1 MASYIQG
8 LTDYIP
14 KAEPY
19 KPNFDFLNT
28 VLATK
33 QARYDSALNQLSG
46 AYGSIVY
53 ADLTRDDNREARD
66 NFLKNSEK
74 AIQQITSLDLSD
86 PANVQLA
93 QQVFQPFVD
102 DKKMQYDIMFTK
114 GIKQGQQQAEIF
126 KNSLDPEISSK
137 YSDVGV
143 RGLQYR
149 QIEFKN
155 ASQDKAY
162 RMAMP
167 KYVPYVN
174 IMDKAKELVGDDFKN
189 IKIEQTIGGYD
200 VTTTGG
206 EAAKPVIAQY
216 LSMALGEDPSVKA
229 YYNELAYVN
238 SMSAITQ
245 LAEQKFNGDIDQAA
259 AEYYVTNADTF
270 LKNDRNRLED
280 LEDGYSQYQ
289 AKVDVYESRLNRGGK
304 LTPKEEQE
312 YQATVLKRDGFE
324 KAKTNLSDRIS
335 QIVTAINDED
345 IDLLSRAIRS
355 SEASSYISNEIG
367 KAAEPLAYRNY
378 QVEKKANEFAKINYE
393 KALDFSYWT
402 KKEKIQ
408 QDFQREMKM
417 LETGGFDDFTTGAV
431 KTEAST
437 EDAFVSDRAEF
448 DNSWKGFGKSIY
460 DLTNSIS
467 SINDAKLNSAVGNVL
482 KAAGV
487 NMTSL
492 REGNVSLT
500 SLNKIFNGIQ
510 DMIKADPSLAKNL
523 APALITANDKRQLA
537 YSNIAALN
545 TNNKVI
551 AANMKASGN
560 YVPTFVDYVF
570 AKDGSLRDA
579 KSAYATALATNPN
592 INADDFMD
600 DYEDFIEDY
609 QEKYID
615 LSKNQAGYKVVG
627 TAGPGSYISNNIQGI
642 ADFTKPSSKLT
653 LGLRSALSDVL
664 NSDSRIAI
672 GTPADVAS
680 ASDRVFN
687 NIEDNQVLRGYLN
700 TLVSDARANKQSI
713 SYSYQSR
720 ALGNQGYQSLTV
732 RPSAS
737 DPTLKALKEA
747 GSISDADYNRI
758 ISTGVTAIIPA
769 AQATNLIS
777 SRLQKD
783 DRQVILDNVGKY
795 RYINP
800 NGNIDMTFTKNPNGS
815 ITATGTMY
823 DSRKGMTDIFTQ
835 NNLNNIS
842 FSNLLYSFDAIR

>member
-1 MASYIQG
+1 MATYIQG

-28 VLATK
+28 VLATR

-53 ADLTRDDNREARD
+53 ADLTRDDNKIARD

-102 DKKMQYDIMFTK
+102 DKRMQYDVMFTK
-114 GIKQGQQQAEIF
+114 GVKRGQQEADIF

-137 YSDVGV
+137 YWDAGV

-149 QIEFKN
+149 QLEFKN

-162 RMAMP
+162 RMPMP

-174 IMDKAKELVGDDFKN
+174 IMNKARELVGDDFKN

-216 LSMALGEDPSVKA
+216 LSMALADDPAVKA
-229 YYNELAYVN
+229 YANELAYVN

-245 LAEQKFNGDIDQAA
+245 LAEQKFNGNLDEAA
-259 AEYYVTNADTF
+259 TEYYITNADTF

-304 LTPKEEQE
+304 LTPKEQQD
-312 YQATVLKRDGFE
+312 YQSVVAKRDGFE
-324 KAKTNLSDRIS
+324 KAKTNLNDRIS

-345 IDLLSRAIRS
+345 VDLLSRAIRS

-367 KAAEPLAYRNY
+367 KATEVEAYRNY
-378 QVEKKANEFAKINYE
+378 QVEKDANPYEVAKFKA
-393 KALDFSYWT
+393 ALDFSYWT
-402 KKEKIQ
+402 KQEKIR
-408 QDFQREMKM
+408 QDFEREMKM
-417 LETGGFDDFTTGAV
+417 LETGGFDDFTTGAI
-431 KTEAST
+431 KTEAGT
-437 EDAFVSDRAEF
+437 EDAFIGDRAEF
-448 DNSWKGFGKSIY
+448 NNSWKGFGNSVY
-460 DLTNSIS
+460 ELTNSIS
-467 SINDAKLNSAVGNVL
+467 TINDPKLNSAVANVL
-482 KAAGV
+482 KAAGTDM
-487 NMTSL
+487 NSL
-492 REGNVSLT
+492 RQGTVSLT
-500 SLNKIFNGIQ
+500 SLNRIFNGIQ
-510 DMIKADPSLAKNL
+510 DMIKGDPSLAKNL
-523 APALITANDKRQLA
+523 APALIVANDKRQLA
-537 YSNIAALN
+537 YSNVSALN
-545 TNNKVI
+545 SNNKVI
-551 AANMKASGN
+551 AANMKASGD
-560 YVPTFVDYVF
+560 YVPSFVDFVF
-570 AKDGSLRDA
+570 AKDGSLRSA
-579 KSAYATALATNPN
+579 KAAYQTALATNSN
-592 INADDFMD
+592 IDADDFMD
-600 DYEDFIEDY
+600 DYETFIEDY

-615 LSKNQAGYKVVG
+615 LSKNKAGYKVVG
-627 TAGPGSYISNNIQGI
+627 TAGPGSYISNSIQGV

-653 LGLRSALSDVL
+653 LGLRSALSDAL
-664 NSDSRIAI
+664 NLDSRISI
-672 GTPADVAS
+672 GTSADVAA
-680 ASDRVFN
+680 ASDRVFAD
-687 NIEDNQVLRGYLN
+687 IEDNSVLRGYLN
-700 TLVSDARANKQSI
+700 TLVSEARANKQNVT
-713 SYSYQSR
+713 YSYQSR
-720 ALGNQGYQSLTV
+720 ALGNQAYQALTV
-732 RPSAS
+732 KPTAS

-747 GSISDADYNRI
+747 GSISEAEYNKI
-758 ISTGVTAIIPA
+758 ISTGITAIIPA
-769 AQATNLIS
+769 NQATNLIS

-783 DRQVILDNVGKY
+783 ERQVILDNAGTY

-835 NNLNNIS
+835 NNLNSIS
-842 FSNLLYSFDAIR
+842 FTNLLNSFDAIR

>member
-1 MASYIQG
+1 MATYIQG

-28 VLATK
+28 VLSTK
-33 QARYDSALNQLSG
+33 QSRYDSALNQLSG
-46 AYGSIVY
+46 AYGSIIY
-53 ADLTRDDNREARD
+53 ADLTRDDNRVARD

-74 AIQQITSLDLSD
+74 AIQQITSLDLSN
-86 PANVQLA
+86 PANVQAA

-114 GIKQGQQQAEIF
+114 GVKKGQQEAEMF
-126 KNSLDPEISSK
+126 KNSSNPEISSK

-174 IMDKAKELVGDDFKN
+174 IMDKAKELVGDDFKD

-206 EAAKPVIAQY
+206 ENAKPVIAQY
-216 LSMALGEDPSVKA
+216 LSMALGDDPSVKA

-245 LAEQKFNGDIDQAA
+245 LAESKFNGDIDQAA
-259 AEYYVTNADTF
+259 TEYYVTNADGF

-280 LEDGYSQYQ
+280 IEEGYSQYQ
-289 AKVDVYESRLNRGGK
+289 AKTDVYESRLNRGGK
-304 LTPKEEQE
+304 LTPREQQE
-312 YQATVLKRDGFE
+312 YQMVVAKRDGFE

-355 SEASSYISNEIG
+355 SEASSYISNDIG
-367 KAAEPLAYRNY
+367 KATNYVAYRNY
-378 QVEKKANEFAKINYE
+378 QVEKEANAYSKIDYE

-402 KKEKIQ
+402 KKQKIE
-408 QDFQREMKM
+408 QDFEREMKM
-417 LETGGFDDFTTGAV
+417 IETGGFDDFTTGAV
-431 KTEAST
+431 RTEAGV
-437 EDAFVSDRAEF
+437 EDAFTADRSEF
-448 DNSWKGFGKSIY
+448 NNSWKGFGSSVY
-460 DLTNSIS
+460 ELTNSIS
-467 SINDAKLNSAVGNVL
+467 SINDSKLNSAVGNIL
-482 KAAGV
+482 KASGT
-487 NMTSL
+487 NMNSL
-492 REGNVSLT
+492 RQGSVSLT

-510 DMIKADPSLAKNL
+510 DMIKADPSLARNL

-537 YSNIAALN
+537 YSNSAALN
-545 TNNKVI
+545 TNNRAI
-551 AANMKASGN
+551 AVNMKASGD
-560 YVPTFVDYVF
+560 YVPAFVDYVF
-570 AKDGSLRDA
+570 SKDGTLRDVN
-579 KSAYATALATNPN
+579 SAYKQALTANPN
-592 INADDFMD
+592 IDAGDFAD
-600 DYEDFIEDY
+600 DYESFVEDY
-609 QEKYID
+609 QEKYIN

-627 TAGPGSYISNNIQGI
+627 TAGPGSYISNNIQGV
-642 ADFTKPSSKLT
+642 ADFTKPTSKLT
-653 LGLRSALSDVL
+653 VGLRSALSDVL
-664 NSDSRIAI
+664 NQDSKIAI
-672 GTPADVAS
+672 GTAADVA
-680 ASDRVFN
+680 AGSDRVFAD
-687 NIEDNQVLRGYLN
+687 IEDNQVLRGYLN
-700 TLVSDARANKQSI
+700 TLVSDARANKQSVN
-713 SYSYQSR
+713 YSYQSR
-720 ALGNQGYQSLTV
+720 ALGNQNYQSLTI

-747 GSISDADYNRI
+747 GSINDAEYAKI
-758 ISTGVTAIIPA
+758 ISSGVTAIIPA
-769 AQATNLIS
+769 ATATNLIS

-783 DRQVILDNVGKY
+783 ERQVILDNVGTY

-800 NGNIDMTFTKNPNGS
+800 IGNIDMTFTKNPNGS

-823 DSRKGMTDIFTQ
+823 DSRKGMTDVFTQ
-835 NNLNNIS
+835 NNLNNIT
-842 FSNLLYSFDAIR
+842 FSNLLNSFDAIR

>member
-1 MASYIQG
+1 MATYIQG

-28 VLATK
+28 VLATR

-53 ADLTRDDNREARD
+53 ADLTRDDNRIARD

-86 PANVQLA
+86 PSNVQLA

-114 GIKQGQQQAEIF
+114 GIKQGQEYADMLN
-126 KNSLDPEISSK
+126 KSLDPERHSK

-149 QIEFKN
+149 QLEFKN

-162 RMAMP
+162 SMPMP
-167 KYVPYVN
+167 KYVPRVN
-174 IMDKAKELVGDDFKN
+174 IMDKARELVGDDFKN

-216 LSMALGEDPSVKA
+216 LSMALADDPSVKA

-245 LAEQKFNGDIDQAA
+245 IAESKFNGDLDQAA
-259 AEYYVTNADTF
+259 TEYFITNADTF

-280 LEDGYSQYQ
+280 IEDGYLQYQ
-289 AKVDVYESRLNRGGK
+289 AKADVYESRLNRGGK
-304 LTPKEEQE
+304 LTPREQQE
-312 YQATVLKRDGFE
+312 YQAVIAKRDGYE
-324 KAKTNLSDRIS
+324 KAKTNLTDRIS

-345 IDLLSRAIRS
+345 IDLLSRAVRAS
-355 SEASSYISNEIG
+355 DASSYISNEIS
-367 KAAEPLAYRNY
+367 KATEVEAYRNY
-378 QVEKKANEFAKINYE
+378 QVEKEANVYE
-393 KALDFSYWT
+393 KSKFDAALDFSYWT
-402 KKEKIQ
+402 KKTKIE

-431 KTEAST
+431 TTEAGVK
-437 EDAFVSDRAEF
+437 DAFVSDREEF
-448 DNSWKGFGKSIY
+448 NNSWKGFGSSVY
-460 DLTNSIS
+460 ELTNSIS
-467 SINDAKLNSAVGNVL
+467 SINDPKLNSAVGNIL
-482 KAAGV
+482 KASGT
-487 NMTSL
+487 NMNNL
-492 REGNVSLT
+492 RQGNVSLT
-500 SLNKIFNGIQ
+500 SLNKIFTGIQ
-510 DMIKADPSLAKNL
+510 EMIKGDPSLAKNL
-523 APALITANDKRQLA
+523 APVLIAANDKRQLA

-551 AANMKASGN
+551 ASNMKASGN
-560 YVPTFVDYVF
+560 YVPQFVDYVF

-579 KSAYATALATNPN
+579 KSAYRQALADNPN
-592 INADDFMD
+592 IDANDFMD
-600 DYEDFIEDY
+600 DYEDFVEDY
-609 QEKYID
+609 QTKYID
-615 LSKNQAGYKVVG
+615 LSQNKAGYKVVG
-627 TAGPGSYISNNIQGI
+627 TAGPGSYISNNIQGV
-642 ADFTKPSSKLT
+642 ADFTKPASKLT
-653 LGLRSALSDVL
+653 VGLRSALADVL
-664 NSDSRIAI
+664 NQDSRISI
-672 GTPADVAS
+672 GTPADVAA
-680 ASDRVFN
+680 ASDRVFAD
-687 NIEDNQVLRGYLN
+687 IQDNQVLRGYLN
-700 TLVSDARANKQSI
+700 TMVSDARANKQSI
-713 SYSYQSR
+713 NYSYQSR

-732 RPSAS
+732 RPNAS

-747 GSISDADYNRI
+747 GSITDAEFNKI
-758 ISTGVTAIIPA
+758 ISSGITAIIPTA
-769 AQATNLIS
+769 TATNLIS

-783 DRQVILDNVGKY
+783 DRQVILDNVGTY

-835 NNLNNIS
+835 NNLNNIT
-842 FSNLLYSFDAIR
+842 FSNLLNSFDAIR

>member
-28 VLATK
+28 VLATR
-33 QARYDSALNQLSG
+33 QARYDSALNKLSG

-114 GIKQGQQQAEIF
+114 GVKQGQQQAEIF

-174 IMDKAKELVGDDFKN
+174 IMDKARELIGDDFKD
-189 IKIEQTIGGYD
+189 IKIEKTIGGYD

-216 LSMALGEDPSVKA
+216 LSMALGDDPSVKA

-245 LAEQKFNGDIDQAA
+245 LAESKFNGDIDQAA
-259 AEYYVTNADTF
+259 TEYYVTNADAF

-280 LEDGYSQYQ
+280 IEEGYSQYQ
-289 AKVDVYESRLNRGGK
+289 AKTDVYESRLNRGGK
-304 LTPKEEQE
+304 LTPKEQQE
-312 YQATVLKRDGFE
+312 YQMVVAKRDGYE

-378 QVEKKANEFAKINYE
+378 QVEKKANEFAKIDYE
-393 KALDFSYWT
+393 KAVDFSYWT

-431 KTEAST
+431 KTEAAV
-437 EDAFVSDRAEF
+437 EDAFVSDRTEF
-448 DNSWKGFGKSIY
+448 DNSWQSFGKSVY
-460 DLTNSIS
+460 ELTNSIS

-482 KAAGV
+482 KASGT
-487 NMTSL
+487 NMNSL

-510 DMIKADPSLAKNL
+510 DMVKADPSLAKNL
-523 APALITANDKRQLA
+523 ASALITANDKRQLA
-537 YSNIAALN
+537 YSNISALN
-545 TNNKVI
+545 SNNQKI
-551 AANMKASGN
+551 AANMKASGD

-570 AKDGSLRDA
+570 AKDGSLRSV
-579 KSAYATALATNPN
+579 KYAYEEALKANPN
-592 INADDFMD
+592 IDADDFAD
-600 DYEDFIEDY
+600 DYEDFVEDY
-609 QEKYID
+609 QEKYIN

-627 TAGPGSYISNNIQGI
+627 TAGPGSYISNNIQGV

-653 LGLRSALSDVL
+653 LGLRSALGDVL

-672 GTPADVAS
+672 GTPADVAA
-680 ASDRVFN
+680 ASDRVFAD
-687 NIEDNQVLRGYLN
+687 IEDNQVLRSYLN
-700 TLVSDARANKQSI
+700 ILVSDARANKQSV

-720 ALGNQGYQSLTV
+720 ALGNSDYQSLTV
-732 RPSAS
+732 RPNAS

-747 GSISDADYNRI
+747 GSITDAEYAKI
-758 ISTGVTAIIPA
+758 ISTGITAVIPA
-769 AQATNLIS
+769 AQTTNLIS

-783 DRQVILDNVGKY
+783 ERQVILDNAGTY

-842 FSNLLYSFDAIR
+842 FSNLLNSFDAIR

>member
-1 MASYIQG
+1 MATYIQG

-28 VLATK
+28 VLATR
-33 QARYDSALNQLSG
+33 QARYDSSLNQLSG

-114 GIKQGQQQAEIF
+114 GVKKGQQQAEIF

-174 IMDKAKELVGDDFKN
+174 IMDKARELVGDDFKD
-189 IKIEQTIGGYD
+189 IKIEKTIGGYD

-216 LSMALGEDPSVKA
+216 LSMALGDDPSVKA

-245 LAEQKFNGDIDQAA
+245 LAESKFNGDIDQAA
-259 AEYYVTNADTF
+259 TEYYVTNADAF

-280 LEDGYSQYQ
+280 IEEGYSQYQ
-289 AKVDVYESRLNRGGK
+289 AKTDVYESRLNRGGK
-304 LTPKEEQE
+304 LTPKEQQE
-312 YQATVLKRDGFE
+312 YQMVVAKRDGYE

-355 SEASSYISNEIG
+355 SEASSYISNDIG

-378 QVEKKANEFAKINYE
+378 QVEKKANEFAKIDYE
-393 KALDFSYWT
+393 KAVDFSYWT

-431 KTEAST
+431 KTEAAV
-437 EDAFVSDRAEF
+437 EDAFVSDRTEF
-448 DNSWKGFGKSIY
+448 DSSWQSFGKSVY
-460 DLTNSIS
+460 ELTNSIS

-482 KAAGV
+482 KASGT
-487 NMTSL
+487 NMNSL

-510 DMIKADPSLAKNL
+510 DMVKADPSLAKNL
-523 APALITANDKRQLA
+523 ASALITANDKRQLA
-537 YSNIAALN
+537 YSNISALN
-545 TNNKVI
+545 SNNQKI
-551 AANMKASGN
+551 AANMKASGD

-570 AKDGSLRDA
+570 AKDGFLRSV
-579 KSAYATALATNPN
+579 KYAYEEALKANPN
-592 INADDFMD
+592 IDADDFAD
-600 DYEDFIEDY
+600 DYESFVEDY
-609 QEKYID
+609 QEKYIN

-627 TAGPGSYISNNIQGI
+627 TAGPGSYISNNIQGV

-653 LGLRSALSDVL
+653 LGLRSALGDVL

-672 GTPADVAS
+672 GTPADVAA
-680 ASDRVFN
+680 ASDRVFAD
-687 NIEDNQVLRGYLN
+687 IEDNQVLRSYLN
-700 TLVSDARANKQSI
+700 ILVSDARANKQSV

-720 ALGNQGYQSLTV
+720 ALGNSDYQSLTV
-732 RPSAS
+732 RPNAS

-747 GSISDADYNRI
+747 GSITDAEYAKI

-769 AQATNLIS
+769 AQTTNLIS

-783 DRQVILDNVGKY
+783 ERQVILDNAGTY

-842 FSNLLYSFDAIR
+842 FSNLLNSFDAIR

>member
-1 MASYIQG
+1 MATYIQG

-28 VLATK
+28 VLATR
-33 QARYDSALNQLSG
+33 QARYDSSLNQLSG

-114 GIKQGQQQAEIF
+114 GVKQGQQQAEIF

-174 IMDKAKELVGDDFKN
+174 IMDKARELIGDDFKD
-189 IKIEQTIGGYD
+189 IKIEKTIGGYD

-216 LSMALGEDPSVKA
+216 LSMALGDDPSVKA

-245 LAEQKFNGDIDQAA
+245 LAESKFNGDIDQAA
-259 AEYYVTNADTF
+259 TEYYVTNADAF

-280 LEDGYSQYQ
+280 IEEGYSQYQ
-289 AKVDVYESRLNRGGK
+289 AKTDVYESRLNRGGK
-304 LTPKEEQE
+304 LTPKEQQE
-312 YQATVLKRDGFE
+312 YQMVVAKRDGYE

-378 QVEKKANEFAKINYE
+378 QVEKKANEFAKIDYE
-393 KALDFSYWT
+393 KAVDFSYWT

-431 KTEAST
+431 KTEAAV
-437 EDAFVSDRAEF
+437 EDAFVSDRTEF
-448 DNSWKGFGKSIY
+448 DNSWQSFGKSVY
-460 DLTNSIS
+460 ELTNSIS

-482 KAAGV
+482 KASGT
-487 NMTSL
+487 NMNSL

-510 DMIKADPSLAKNL
+510 DMVKADPSLAKNL
-523 APALITANDKRQLA
+523 ASALITANDKRQLA
-537 YSNIAALN
+537 YSNISALN
-545 TNNKVI
+545 SNNQKI
-551 AANMKASGN
+551 AANMKASGD

-570 AKDGSLRDA
+570 AKDGSLRSV
-579 KSAYATALATNPN
+579 KYAYEEALKANPN
-592 INADDFMD
+592 IDADDFAD
-600 DYEDFIEDY
+600 DYEDFVEDY
-609 QEKYID
+609 QEKYIN

-627 TAGPGSYISNNIQGI
+627 TAGPGSYISNNIQGV

-653 LGLRSALSDVL
+653 LGLRSALGDVL

-672 GTPADVAS
+672 GTPADVAA
-680 ASDRVFN
+680 ASDRVFAD
-687 NIEDNQVLRGYLN
+687 IEDNQVLRSYLN
-700 TLVSDARANKQSI
+700 ILVSDARANKQSV

-720 ALGNQGYQSLTV
+720 ALGNSDYQSLTV
-732 RPSAS
+732 RPNAS

-747 GSISDADYNRI
+747 GSITDAEYAKI

-769 AQATNLIS
+769 AQTTNLIS

-783 DRQVILDNVGKY
+783 ERQVILDNAGTY

-842 FSNLLYSFDAIR
+842 FSNLLNSFDAIR

>member
-1 MASYIQG
+1 MATYIQG

-28 VLATK
+28 VLATR
-33 QARYDSALNQLSG
+33 QARYDSSLNQLSG

-114 GIKQGQQQAEIF
+114 GVKKGQQQAEIF

-174 IMDKAKELVGDDFKN
+174 IMDKARELIGDDFKD
-189 IKIEQTIGGYD
+189 IKIEKTIGGYD

-216 LSMALGEDPSVKA
+216 LSMALGDDPSVKA

-245 LAEQKFNGDIDQAA
+245 LAESKFNGDIDQAA
-259 AEYYVTNADTF
+259 TEYYVTNADAF

-280 LEDGYSQYQ
+280 IEEGYSQYQ
-289 AKVDVYESRLNRGGK
+289 AKTDVYESRLNRGGK
-304 LTPKEEQE
+304 LTPKEQQE
-312 YQATVLKRDGFE
+312 YQMVVAKRDGYE

-378 QVEKKANEFAKINYE
+378 QVEKKANEFAKIDYE
-393 KALDFSYWT
+393 KAVDFSYWT

-431 KTEAST
+431 KTEAAV
-437 EDAFVSDRAEF
+437 EDAFVSDRTEF
-448 DNSWKGFGKSIY
+448 DNSWQSFGKSVY
-460 DLTNSIS
+460 ELTNSIS

-482 KAAGV
+482 KASGT
-487 NMTSL
+487 NMNSL
-492 REGNVSLT
+492 RQGNVSLT

-510 DMIKADPSLAKNL
+510 DMVKADPSLAKNL
-523 APALITANDKRQLA
+523 ASVLIAANDKRQLA
-537 YSNIAALN
+537 YSNISALN
-545 TNNKVI
+545 SNNQKI
-551 AANMKASGN
+551 AANMKASGD

-570 AKDGSLRDA
+570 AKDGSLRSV
-579 KSAYATALATNPN
+579 KYAYEEALKANPN
-592 INADDFMD
+592 IDADDFAD
-600 DYEDFIEDY
+600 DYESFVEDY
-609 QEKYID
+609 QEKYIN

-653 LGLRSALSDVL
+653 LGLRSALDDVL

-672 GTPADVAS
+672 GTPADVAA
-680 ASDRVFN
+680 ASDRVFAD
-687 NIEDNQVLRGYLN
+687 IEDNQVLRSYFN
-700 TLVSDARANKQSI
+700 TLVSDARANKQSV

-720 ALGNQGYQSLTV
+720 ALGNSDYQSLTV
-732 RPSAS
+732 R
-737 DPTLKALKEA
+737 T
-747 GSISDADYNRI
+747 
-758 ISTGVTAIIPA
+758 
-769 AQATNLIS
+769 
-777 SRLQKD
+777 
-783 DRQVILDNVGKY
+783 
-795 RYINP
+795 
-800 NGNIDMTFTKNPNGS
+800 
-815 ITATGTMY
+815 
-823 DSRKGMTDIFTQ
+823 
-835 NNLNNIS
+835 
-842 FSNLLYSFDAIR
+842 

>member
-28 VLATK
+28 VLATR
-33 QARYDSALNQLSG
+33 QARYDSSLNQLSG

-53 ADLTRDDNREARD
+53 ADLTRDDNRQARD

-114 GIKQGQQQAEIF
+114 GVKQGQQEAEMF
-126 KNSLDPEISSK
+126 KNSLNPEISSK

-174 IMDKAKELVGDDFKN
+174 IMDKARELIGDDFKD
-189 IKIEQTIGGYD
+189 IKIEKTIGGYD

-216 LSMALGEDPSVKA
+216 LSMALGDDPSVKA

-245 LAEQKFNGDIDQAA
+245 LAESKFNGDIDQAA
-259 AEYYVTNADTF
+259 TEYYVTNADAF

-280 LEDGYSQYQ
+280 IEEGYSQYQ
-289 AKVDVYESRLNRGGK
+289 AKTDVYESRLNRGGK
-304 LTPKEEQE
+304 LTPKEQQE
-312 YQATVLKRDGFE
+312 YQMVVAKRDGYE

-367 KAAEPLAYRNY
+367 KATEVEAYRNY
-378 QVEKKANEFAKINYE
+378 QVEKEANAYSKIDYE

-417 LETGGFDDFTTGAV
+417 LETGGFDDFTTGSV
-431 KTEAST
+431 KTEAGV

-448 DNSWKGFGKSIY
+448 NNSWKGFGNSVY
-460 DLTNSIS
+460 ELTNSIS

-482 KAAGV
+482 KASGT
-487 NMTSL
+487 NMASL
-492 REGNVSLT
+492 RQGNVSLT

-510 DMIKADPSLAKNL
+510 DMVKADPSLAKNL
-523 APALITANDKRQLA
+523 APVLIAANDKRQLA
-537 YSNIAALN
+537 YSNISALN

-551 AANMKASGN
+551 AANMKASGD

-579 KSAYATALATNPN
+579 KSAYRTALATNPN
-592 INADDFMD
+592 IDADDFMG
-600 DYEDFIEDY
+600 DYEDFVEDY
-609 QEKYID
+609 QEKYIN

-627 TAGPGSYISNNIQGI
+627 TAGPGSYISNNIQGV

-653 LGLRSALSDVL
+653 LGLRSALGDVL

-672 GTPADVAS
+672 GTPADVAA
-680 ASDRVFN
+680 ASDRVFAD
-687 NIEDNQVLRGYLN
+687 IEDNQALRGYLN
-700 TLVSDARANKQSI
+700 TLVSDARANKQSV

-720 ALGNQGYQSLTV
+720 ALGNQAYQSLTV
-732 RPSAS
+732 RPTAS

-747 GSISDADYNRI
+747 KVITDAEYAKI

-769 AQATNLIS
+769 AQTTNLIS

-783 DRQVILDNVGKY
+783 ERQVILDNAGTY

-842 FSNLLYSFDAIR
+842 FSNLLNSFDAIR

>member
-28 VLATK
+28 VLATR
-33 QARYDSALNQLSG
+33 QARYDSALNKLSG

-53 ADLTRDDNREARD
+53 ADLTRDDNRIARD

-114 GIKQGQQQAEIF
+114 GVKQGQQQAEIF

-143 RGLQYR
+143 RGLEYR

-167 KYVPYVN
+167 KYVPAVN

-245 LAEQKFNGDIDQAA
+245 LAKQKFNGDIDQAA
-259 AEYYVTNADTF
+259 AEYYVTNADAF

-280 LEDGYSQYQ
+280 IEEGYLQYQ
-289 AKVDVYESRLNRGGK
+289 AKADVYESRLNRGGR
-304 LTPKEEQE
+304 LTPKEQQE
-312 YQATVLKRDGFE
+312 YQTVVAKRDGFE

-355 SEASSYISNEIG
+355 SEASSYISNDIG

-378 QVEKKANEFAKINYE
+378 QVEKKANEFAKIDYE

-402 KKEKIQ
+402 KKQKIE
-408 QDFQREMKM
+408 QDFAREMKM

-448 DNSWKGFGKSIY
+448 NNSWKGFGSSVY
-460 DLTNSIS
+460 ELTNSIS

-482 KAAGV
+482 KGAGV
-487 NMTSL
+487 NMATL
-492 REGNVSLT
+492 RQGNVSLT

-537 YSNIAALN
+537 YSNISALN
-545 TNNKVI
+545 TNNRVI
-551 AANMKASGN
+551 AANMKASGD
-560 YVPTFVDYVF
+560 YIPTFVDYVF

-579 KSAYATALATNPN
+579 KKAYTTALASNPN
-592 INADDFMD
+592 IDADDFMR
-600 DYEDFIEDY
+600 DYENFIEDY

-687 NIEDNQVLRGYLN
+687 DIEDNQILRGYLN
-700 TLVSDARANKQSI
+700 TLVSDARANKQSV

-732 RPSAS
+732 RPGAS

-783 DRQVILDNVGKY
+783 ERQVILDNVGTY

-842 FSNLLYSFDAIR
+842 FSNLLNSFDAIR

>member
-1 MASYIQG
+1 MATYIQG

-28 VLATK
+28 VLATR
-33 QARYDSALNQLSG
+33 QARYDSSLNQLSG

-114 GIKQGQQQAEIF
+114 GVKKGQQQAEIF

-174 IMDKAKELVGDDFKN
+174 IMDKARELIGDDFKD
-189 IKIEQTIGGYD
+189 IKIEKTIGGYD

-216 LSMALGEDPSVKA
+216 LSMALGDDPSVKA

-245 LAEQKFNGDIDQAA
+245 LAESKFNGDIDQAA
-259 AEYYVTNADTF
+259 TEYYVTNADAF

-280 LEDGYSQYQ
+280 IEEGYSQYQ
-289 AKVDVYESRLNRGGK
+289 AKTDVYESRLNRGGK
-304 LTPKEEQE
+304 LTPKEQQE
-312 YQATVLKRDGFE
+312 YQMVVAKRDGYE

-378 QVEKKANEFAKINYE
+378 QVEKKANEFAKIDYE
-393 KALDFSYWT
+393 KAVDFSYWT

-431 KTEAST
+431 KTEAAV
-437 EDAFVSDRAEF
+437 EDAFVSDRTEF
-448 DNSWKGFGKSIY
+448 DNSWQSFGKSVY
-460 DLTNSIS
+460 ELTNSIS

-482 KAAGV
+482 KASGT
-487 NMTSL
+487 NMNSL
-492 REGNVSLT
+492 RQGNVSLT

-510 DMIKADPSLAKNL
+510 DMVKADPSLAKNL
-523 APALITANDKRQLA
+523 ASVLIAANDKRQLA
-537 YSNIAALN
+537 YSNISALN
-545 TNNKVI
+545 SNNQKI
-551 AANMKASGN
+551 AANMKASGD

-570 AKDGSLRDA
+570 AKDGSLRSV
-579 KSAYATALATNPN
+579 KYAYEEALKANPN
-592 INADDFMD
+592 IDADDFAD
-600 DYEDFIEDY
+600 DYESFVEDY
-609 QEKYID
+609 QEKYIN

-653 LGLRSALSDVL
+653 LGLRSALDDVL

-672 GTPADVAS
+672 GTPADVAA
-680 ASDRVFN
+680 ASDRVFAD
-687 NIEDNQVLRGYLN
+687 IEDNQVLRSYFN
-700 TLVSDARANKQSI
+700 TLVSDARANKQSV

-720 ALGNQGYQSLTV
+720 ALGNSDYQSLTV
-732 RPSAS
+732 RPNAS

-747 GSISDADYNRI
+747 GSITDAEYAKI
-758 ISTGVTAIIPA
+758 ISTGVTAVIPA
-769 AQATNLIS
+769 AQTTNLIS

-783 DRQVILDNVGKY
+783 ERQVILDNAGTY

-842 FSNLLYSFDAIR
+842 FSNLLNSFDAIR

>member
-1 MASYIQG
+1 MATYIQG

-28 VLATK
+28 VLATR
-33 QARYDSALNQLSG
+33 QARYDSSLNQLSG

-114 GIKQGQQQAEIF
+114 GVKQGQQQAEIF
-126 KNSLDPEISSK
+126 KNSLDPETSSK

-174 IMDKAKELVGDDFKN
+174 IMDKARELIGDDFKD
-189 IKIEQTIGGYD
+189 IKIEKTIGGYD

-216 LSMALGEDPSVKA
+216 LSMALGDDPSVKA

-245 LAEQKFNGDIDQAA
+245 LAESKFNGDIDQAA
-259 AEYYVTNADTF
+259 TEYYVTNADAF

-280 LEDGYSQYQ
+280 IEEGYSQYQ
-289 AKVDVYESRLNRGGK
+289 AKTDVYESRLNRGGK
-304 LTPKEEQE
+304 LTPKEQQE
-312 YQATVLKRDGFE
+312 YQMVVAKRDGYE

-355 SEASSYISNEIG
+355 SEASSYISNDIG

-378 QVEKKANEFAKINYE
+378 QVEKKANEFAKIDYE
-393 KALDFSYWT
+393 KAVDFSYWT

-431 KTEAST
+431 KTEAAV
-437 EDAFVSDRAEF
+437 EDAFVSDRTEF
-448 DNSWKGFGKSIY
+448 DNSWESFGKSVY
-460 DLTNSIS
+460 ELTNSIS

-482 KAAGV
+482 KASGT
-487 NMTSL
+487 NMNSL
-492 REGNVSLT
+492 RQGNVSLT

-510 DMIKADPSLAKNL
+510 DMVKADPSLAKNL
-523 APALITANDKRQLA
+523 ASVLIAANDKRQLA
-537 YSNIAALN
+537 YSNISALN
-545 TNNKVI
+545 SNNQKI
-551 AANMKASGN
+551 AANMKASGD

-570 AKDGSLRDA
+570 AKDGSLRSV
-579 KSAYATALATNPN
+579 KYAYEEALKANPN
-592 INADDFMD
+592 IDADDFAD
-600 DYEDFIEDY
+600 DYEDFVEDY
-609 QEKYID
+609 QEKYIN

-627 TAGPGSYISNNIQGI
+627 TAGPGSYISNNIQGV

-653 LGLRSALSDVL
+653 LGLRSALGDVL

-672 GTPADVAS
+672 GTPADVAA
-680 ASDRVFN
+680 ASDRVFAD
-687 NIEDNQVLRGYLN
+687 IEDNQVLRSYLN
-700 TLVSDARANKQSI
+700 ILVSDARANKQSV

-720 ALGNQGYQSLTV
+720 ALGNSDYQSLTV
-732 RPSAS
+732 RPNAS

-747 GSISDADYNRI
+747 GSITDAEYAKI
-758 ISTGVTAIIPA
+758 ISTGITAVIPA
-769 AQATNLIS
+769 AQTTNLIS

-783 DRQVILDNVGKY
+783 ERQVILDNAGTY

-842 FSNLLYSFDAIR
+842 FSNLLNSFDAIR

>member
-1 MASYIQG
+1 MATYIQG

-28 VLATK
+28 VLATR
-33 QARYDSALNQLSG
+33 QARYDSSLNQLSG

-114 GIKQGQQQAEIF
+114 GVKKGQQQAEIF

-174 IMDKAKELVGDDFKN
+174 IMDKARELVGDDFKD
-189 IKIEQTIGGYD
+189 IKIEKTIGGYD

-216 LSMALGEDPSVKA
+216 LSMALGDDPSVKA

-245 LAEQKFNGDIDQAA
+245 LAESKFNGDIDQAA
-259 AEYYVTNADTF
+259 TEYYVTNADAF

-280 LEDGYSQYQ
+280 IEEGYSQYQ
-289 AKVDVYESRLNRGGK
+289 AKTDVYESRLNRGGK
-304 LTPKEEQE
+304 LTPKEQQE
-312 YQATVLKRDGFE
+312 YQMVVAKRDGYE

-355 SEASSYISNEIG
+355 SEASSYISNDIG

-378 QVEKKANEFAKINYE
+378 QVEKKANEFAKIDYE
-393 KALDFSYWT
+393 KAVDFSYWT

-431 KTEAST
+431 KTEAAV
-437 EDAFVSDRAEF
+437 EDAFVSDRTEF
-448 DNSWKGFGKSIY
+448 DSSWQSFGKSVY
-460 DLTNSIS
+460 ELTNSIS

-482 KAAGV
+482 KASGT
-487 NMTSL
+487 NMNSL

-510 DMIKADPSLAKNL
+510 DMVKADPSLAKNL
-523 APALITANDKRQLA
+523 ASALITANDKRQLA
-537 YSNIAALN
+537 YSNISALN
-545 TNNKVI
+545 SNNQKI
-551 AANMKASGN
+551 AANMKASGD

-570 AKDGSLRDA
+570 AKDGSLRSV
-579 KSAYATALATNPN
+579 KYAYEEALKANPN
-592 INADDFMD
+592 IDADDFAD
-600 DYEDFIEDY
+600 DYESFVEDY
-609 QEKYID
+609 QEKYIN

-627 TAGPGSYISNNIQGI
+627 TAGPGSYISNNIQGV

-653 LGLRSALSDVL
+653 LGLRSALGDVL

-672 GTPADVAS
+672 GTPADVAA
-680 ASDRVFN
+680 ASDRVFAD
-687 NIEDNQVLRGYLN
+687 IEDNQVLRSYLN
-700 TLVSDARANKQSI
+700 ILVSDARANKQSV

-720 ALGNQGYQSLTV
+720 ALGNSDYQSLTV
-732 RPSAS
+732 RPNAS

-747 GSISDADYNRI
+747 GSITDAEYAKI
-758 ISTGVTAIIPA
+758 ISTGITAVIPA
-769 AQATNLIS
+769 AQTTNLIS

-783 DRQVILDNVGKY
+783 ERQVILDNAGTY

-842 FSNLLYSFDAIR
+842 FSNLLNSFDAIR

>member
-1 MASYIQG
+1 MATYIQG

-28 VLATK
+28 VLATR
-33 QARYDSALNQLSG
+33 QARYDSSLNQLSG

-114 GIKQGQQQAEIF
+114 GVKQGQQQAEIF
-126 KNSLDPEISSK
+126 KNSLDPETSSK

-174 IMDKAKELVGDDFKN
+174 IMDKARELIGDDFKD
-189 IKIEQTIGGYD
+189 IKIEKTIGGYD

-216 LSMALGEDPSVKA
+216 LSMALGDDPSVKA

-245 LAEQKFNGDIDQAA
+245 LAESKFNGDIDQAA
-259 AEYYVTNADTF
+259 TEYYVTNADAF

-280 LEDGYSQYQ
+280 IEEGYSQYQ
-289 AKVDVYESRLNRGGK
+289 AKTDVYESRLNRGGK
-304 LTPKEEQE
+304 LTPKEQQE
-312 YQATVLKRDGFE
+312 YQMVVAKRDGYE

-355 SEASSYISNEIG
+355 SEASSYISNDIG

-378 QVEKKANEFAKINYE
+378 QVEKKANEFAKIDYE
-393 KALDFSYWT
+393 KAVDFSYWT

-431 KTEAST
+431 KTEAAV
-437 EDAFVSDRAEF
+437 EDAFVSDRTEF
-448 DNSWKGFGKSIY
+448 DNSWKSFGKSVY
-460 DLTNSIS
+460 ELTNSIS

-482 KAAGV
+482 KASGT
-487 NMTSL
+487 NMNSL
-492 REGNVSLT
+492 RQGTVSLT

-510 DMIKADPSLAKNL
+510 DMVKADPSLAKNL
-523 APALITANDKRQLA
+523 ASALTTTNDKRQLA
-537 YSNIAALN
+537 YSNISALN
-545 TNNKVI
+545 SNNQKI
-551 AANMKASGN
+551 AANMKASGD

-570 AKDGSLRDA
+570 AKDGFLRSVKDA
-579 KSAYATALATNPN
+579 YEEALKANPN
-592 INADDFMD
+592 IDADDFAD
-600 DYEDFIEDY
+600 DYESFVEDY
-609 QEKYID
+609 QEKYIN

-627 TAGPGSYISNNIQGI
+627 TAGPGSYISNNIQGV

-653 LGLRSALSDVL
+653 LGLRSALGDVL

-672 GTPADVAS
+672 GTPADVAA
-680 ASDRVFN
+680 ASDRVFAD
-687 NIEDNQVLRGYLN
+687 IEDNQVLRSYLN
-700 TLVSDARANKQSI
+700 ILVSDARANKQSV

-720 ALGNQGYQSLTV
+720 ALGNSDYQSLTV
-732 RPSAS
+732 RPNAS

-747 GSISDADYNRI
+747 GSITDAEYAKI
-758 ISTGVTAIIPA
+758 ISTGITAVIPA
-769 AQATNLIS
+769 AQTTNLIS

-783 DRQVILDNVGKY
+783 ERQVILDNAGTY

-842 FSNLLYSFDAIR
+842 FSNLLNSFDAIR

>member
-137 YSDVGV
+137 YWDAGV

-149 QIEFKN
+149 QLEFKS

-162 RMAMP
+162 KMAMP

-174 IMDKAKELVGDDFKN
+174 IMNKARELVGDDFKN

-216 LSMALGEDPSVKA
+216 LSMALADDPSVKA
-229 YYNELAYVN
+229 YANELAYVN

-289 AKVDVYESRLNRGGK
+289 AKVDIYESRLNRGGR
-304 LTPKEEQE
+304 LTPKEQQE
-312 YQATVLKRDGFE
+312 YQATVAKRDGFE

-355 SEASSYISNEIG
+355 SDASSYISNEIG
-367 KAAEPLAYRNY
+367 KATEVEAYRNY
-378 QVEKKANEFAKINYE
+378 QIEKEANAYSKINYE

-448 DNSWKGFGKSIY
+448 DNSWKGFGNSVY
-460 DLTNSIS
+460 ELTNSIS

-482 KAAGV
+482 KSAGV
-487 NMTSL
+487 NMATL
-492 REGNVSLT
+492 KQGNVSLT

-537 YSNIAALN
+537 YSNISALN
-545 TNNKVI
+545 TNNRVI

-560 YVPTFVDYVF
+560 YIPTFVDYVF

-592 INADDFMD
+592 IDADDFMD

-687 NIEDNQVLRGYLN
+687 NIKDNQVLRGYLN
-700 TLVSDARANKQSI
+700 TLVSDARANKQSV

-732 RPSAS
+732 RPGAS

-783 DRQVILDNVGKY
+783 ERQVILDNVGTY

-842 FSNLLYSFDAIR
+842 FSNLLNSFDAIR